1 MELSIIV
8 PVYNMAADGK
18 LEYCLNSLLHQ
29 NITDYEIIAVDDAS
43 TDNSPQILLEYAANY
58 PDVLKVFFSPENRKQ
73 GGAKNIG
80 LKHAKGKWIGFID
93 SDDWIAPDM
102 YEKLLKRAKETGAD
116 MVACNYHLTHEHSDA
131 IGQEVHTHY
140 AAQTGPLDR
149 EKYKLLIL
157 DTGSLVIK
165 IYRRSLIYDCGMQFP
180 EHMFYEDNAIA
191 NAIVLQAKHFEHI
204 DEPLYAYYQHQESTV
219 HTINMDRL
227 YHRMEAARIM
237 LKHAGDFGYLDTY
250 HDEIEFKF
258 TILFYV
264 NTMFGYLQSE
274 GKKDIAFLAALQ
286 REMKE
291 TFPDF
296 EENPYYKARVGEEER
311 MFIHMQQKGTRRML
325 AWYELKWFIRK
336 LRKGGLKGLLVKAA
350 GVSLGMVLCLLFCS
364 FVLRDTRSLEYP
376 VVLMGD
382 SIIANDYYGEEMDVM
397 LSEELGE
404 TVFNGGFGGTSLCNS
419 NVNYYD
425 TFSAESLT
433 MEELTDSIITGDFTV
448 QKSVIK
454 KVSQLDYY
462 ESRLETLSQ
471 IDFDKT
477 HTLIIEHG
485 VNDYVLQ
492 ISPEQFGETL
502 EQILLPLK
510 DRYPDM
516 NIWVSSPTYCYIVQ
530 DGRNLYCDTTELG
543 PYLLAEYVL
552 EEERVCR
559 ELGIGFV
566 DNYHQKIITKD
577 TMEQYYLDGLH
588 LNEAGRRVMADN
600 ILAAIERKKH
610 VTGAGF

>member
-58 PDVLKVFFSPENRKQ
+58 PDVLKVYFSPENRKQ

-80 LKHAKGKWIGFID
+80 LKHARGKWIGFID

-140 AAQTGPLDR
+140 EAQTGLLDT

-165 IYRRSLIYDCGMQFP
+165 IYKRNLIYDCGMKFP
-180 EHMFYEDNAIA
+180 EHIFYEDNAIA
-191 NAIVLQAKHFEHI
+191 NAIVLRAKHFEHI
-204 DEPLYAYYQHQESTV
+204 DEPLYAYYQHQASTV

-227 YHRMEAARIM
+227 EHRMEAARIM
-237 LKHAGDFGYLDTY
+237 LKHAKDFDYLDTY

-264 NTMFGYLQSE
+264 NTMFGYLQSA
-274 GKKDIAFLAALQ
+274 GKKDIAFLTALQ
-286 REMKE
+286 REMKK

-311 MFIHMQQKGTRRML
+311 MFIHMQQKSTRQML
-325 AWYELKWFIRK
+325 FWYEFKWFVRR
-336 LRKGGLKGLLVKAA
+336 LRQGGWKALLVKGTGALL
-350 GVSLGMVLCLLFCS
+350 GVALCFLLCS

-376 VVLMGD
+376 VIIMGD
-382 SIIANDYYGEEMDVM
+382 SIIANDYYGDELDMM
-397 LSEELGE
+397 LSAELGE
-404 TVFNGGFGGTSLCNS
+404 EVFNAGFGGSSLCNS
-419 NVNYYD
+419 NLDYYD

-433 MEELTDSIITGDFTV
+433 MEVLTNSIITGDFTV

-462 ESRLETLSQ
+462 ENRLETLSQ
-471 IDFDKT
+471 IDFEKT
-477 HTLIIEHG
+477 RTLIIEHG
-485 VNDYVLQ
+485 VNDYALQ
-492 ISPEQFGETL
+492 IPPEQVGETL
-502 EQILLPLK
+502 EHILTVLK
-510 DRYPDM
+510 ERFPDLD
-516 NIWVSSPTYCYIVQ
+516 IWVSSPTYCYIVQ
-530 DGRNLYCDTTELG
+530 DGMNLYCDTTELG
-543 PYLLAEYVL
+543 PYVLSEYVL

-559 ELGIGFV
+559 ELGIGFI
-566 DNYHQKIITKD
+566 DNYHQNVITKD
-577 TMEQYYLDGLH
+577 TMSQYSLDGLH
-588 LNEAGRRVMADN
+588 LNEAGRRVIADN
-600 ILAAIERKKH
+600 ILAAINNK
-610 VTGAGF
+610 